1 MSSQQQWPPRS
12 PQEAL
17 LSSPSGRRRLRRCQ
31 DFRSTSPSPLKKS
44 STTPNLSRAF
54 TSQFQEAEN
63 DDEDEETLQLRLE
76 ALEARLKLKKLQ
88 QKKKTAS
95 SPVDVGKEN
104 KPLTN
109 RTESESLGKPRS
121 TQQDPKEIQIPV
133 SPQRKNTVAEEQKS
147 PGRVLLGIDKG
158 LKSKDISLRNPTKT
172 RRLHN
177 EDPFAG
183 TSAWTGGEID
193 SISSPGLTQS
203 SQIGG
208 PKSFS
213 ERIAETRRHDKEH
226 KDRARRL
233 QQQRSNGFGV
243 RQEDIDRFKGD
254 AAARAAETK
263 EPSAGGL
270 LSQRCEGFSRDDV
283 LRAKNGSART
293 LPWSNTNSSE
303 RSSSST
309 RKFRNPN
316 ASPEFVKPMSTTRQN
331 PRHRSTSPISSTKP
345 RKRESSSSPDR
356 SLFEPF
362 SSIHLSKRLLPHDF
376 LTRTFSQK
384 STLLLTDLLGAVKA
398 PDYSLPDNLEP
409 DYVVLAVIASKS
421 SPLSHKEI
429 HKKKESTETPVSSL
443 TEAADSEANA
453 RGKYIAITLTDLK
466 WTLDLYLFTTA
477 YTRWRKLNPGTLI
490 AILNPSIMPPPPH
503 NPHNNRFSLALDSG
517 DDTILE
523 IGTSRDLGWCSSL
536 RKDGT
541 PCNSWIDKRHT
552 SVCEFHV
559 DFMIEK
565 TKRGRMEVNGMSAPF
580 APGGRR
586 EGRTGFWGGGKGPKS
601 KSFTVSKSFA
611 DFGRRGD
618 GLLREGPQYDR
629 TTGSTYFV
637 GPSPGSYGRSAAR
650 LLDTDGAIERGG
662 SREERVR
669 KRMAEREREREIA
682 QKLGHGGQGM
692 GGEYLKM
699 KHDNTAANSATNL
712 SVNDGSSRLEEPVD
726 AAALGLLAHKAVDIH
741 LSPLKKKRPGTS
753 FNQEVKK
760 KTRFVTEKGIK
771 EAGRDSF
778 GAPEGRQGKLD
789 DDDDLD
795 IV

>member
-1 MSSQQQWPPRS
+1 MMSNQQQWPPRS
-12 PQEAL
+12 PHEAL

-54 TSQFQEAEN
+54 SGQSQEAEN

-88 QKKKTAS
+88 QKKKIAS

-104 KPLTN
+104 KPLT
-109 RTESESLGKPRS
+109 RKIESEKLREPRS
-121 TQQDPKEIQIPV
+121 IQQNSKEIQIPV
-133 SPQRKNTVAEEQKS
+133 SPQRKNIVTEEQKS

-158 LKSKDISLRNPTKT
+158 LKSKDISLRNPTKN
-172 RRLHN
+172 RQMHD
-177 EDPFAG
+177 EDPFTG
-183 TSAWTGGEID
+183 TSAWIGGTID
-193 SISSPGLTQS
+193 SISSPSLSRS
-203 SQIGG
+203 SQVGA

-213 ERIAETRRHDKEH
+213 ERIAETRRHDKEY
-226 KDRARRL
+226 KDRAKRL
-233 QQQRSNGFGV
+233 KQQRSNGFGV

-254 AAARAAETK
+254 AAARAAKTK
-263 EPSAGGL
+263 EPSGGGL

-283 LRAKNGSART
+283 LRAKNGSTRT
-293 LPWSNTNSSE
+293 LPQSNMVSSE
-303 RSSSST
+303 RSSGPT

-316 ASPEFVKPMSTTRQN
+316 ASPE
-331 PRHRSTSPISSTKP
+331 
-345 RKRESSSSPDR
+345 
-356 SLFEPF
+356 
-362 SSIHLSKRLLPHDF
+362 
-376 LTRTFSQK
+376 
-384 STLLLTDLLGAVKA
+384 STLLLPDLLGAIKA

-421 SPLSHKEI
+421 LPLSHKETLKI
-429 HKKKESTETPVSSL
+429 KEPAESPVSSL
-443 TEAADSEANA
+443 TEAANSEANT
-453 RGKYIAITLTDLK
+453 RGKYMALTLTDLK

-477 YTRWRKLNPGTLI
+477 FTRWRKLNPGTLI

-503 NPHNNRFSLALDSG
+503 NPHNNRFSLALDSS

-536 RKDGT
+536 KKDGT

-559 DFMIEK
+559 DVMIEK
-565 TKRGRMEVNGMSAPF
+565 TKRGRMEVNGMSVPF

-586 EGRTGFWGGGKGPKS
+586 GGRTGFWGGGKGPKS
-601 KSFTVSKSFA
+601 NSFTVSKSFA

-629 TTGSTYFV
+629 TTGSTYFI

-662 SREERVR
+662 NRERVR

-692 GGEYLKM
+692 GREYLRL
-699 KHDNTAANSATNL
+699 KHDTTAANSATN
-712 SVNDGSSRLEEPVD
+712 SSSNDGSSRLEEPVD
-726 AAALGLLAHKAVDIH
+726 AAALGLLAHKAVDVHI
-741 LSPLKKKRPGTS
+741 SPLKKKRPGTS
-753 FNQEVKK
+753 INQEVKK
-760 KTRFVTEKGIK
+760 KTRFVTENGIK

-778 GAPEGRQGKLD
+778 GAPEGRQENLD

-795 IV
+795 II

>member
-12 PQEAL
+12 PHEAL

-54 TSQFQEAEN
+54 SSQFQKAEN

-95 SPVDVGKEN
+95 SPVDIGKEN
-104 KPLTN
+104 KSLTKKVG
-109 RTESESLGKPRS
+109 SEKLGEPRF
-121 TQQDPKEIQIPV
+121 TQQSSNEIQIPV
-133 SPQRKNTVAEEQKS
+133 SPQHKSIVTEEQKS

-158 LKSKDISLRNPTKT
+158 LKSKDISLRHPTKT
-172 RRLHN
+172 RRLHD
-177 EDPFAG
+177 EDPFAS
-183 TSAWTGGEID
+183 TSAWTGGVMD
-193 SISSPGLTQS
+193 SIPSQSLTQS
-203 SQIGG
+203 SQVGA

-213 ERIAETRRHDKEH
+213 ERIAETRRHDKEQ
-226 KDRARRL
+226 KGRAKSL

-263 EPSAGGL
+263 ESSGGGL

-283 LRAKNGSART
+283 LRAKNGSTRA
-293 LPWSNTNSSE
+293 LPWSNTISGE
-303 RSSSST
+303 RSSGST
-309 RKFRNPN
+309 GKFRNPN
-316 ASPEFVKPMSTTRQN
+316 ASPDFVKPTSTTKSN
-331 PRHRSTSPISSTKP
+331 PRHRSTPPTPSTKP

-362 SSIHLSKRLLPHDF
+362 SSVHLSKRLLPHDF

-384 STLLLTDLLGAVKA
+384 STLLLPDLLGAVKA
-398 PDYSLPDNLEP
+398 PDYSLPDNLEA
-409 DYVVLAVIASKS
+409 DCVVLAVIASKS
-421 SPLSHKEI
+421 LPLSHKET
-429 HKKKESTETPVSSL
+429 HKKREPTESQISSL
-443 TEAADSEANA
+443 TEAANSEANT
-453 RGKYIAITLTDLK
+453 RGKYMALTLTDLK

-477 YTRWRKLNPGTLI
+477 FTRWRKLNPGTLI

-503 NPHNNRFSLALDSG
+503 NPHNNRFSLALDSS

-565 TKRGRMEVNGMSAPF
+565 TKRGRMEVNGMSVPF

-586 EGRTGFWGGGKGPKS
+586 GGRTGFWGGGKGPKS
-601 KSFTVSKSFA
+601 NSFTMSKSFA

-637 GPSPGSYGRSAAR
+637 GPSPGSYGRSVAK

-682 QKLGHGGQGM
+682 HKLGHKGQGM
-692 GGEYLKM
+692 GGEYLRM
-699 KHDNTAANSATNL
+699 KHDTTAANSASN
-712 SVNDGSSRLEEPVD
+712 SSSNDGSSRLEEPID
-726 AAALGLLAHKAVDIH
+726 AAALGLLAHKAVDVH

-753 FNQEVKK
+753 INQEVKK

-778 GAPEGRQGKLD
+778 GAPEGRQESLN

>member
-1 MSSQQQWPPRS
+1 MSDQQQWPPRS
-12 PQEAL
+12 PHEAL
-17 LSSPSGRRRLRRCQ
+17 LSSPSGRRQLRRCQ

-54 TSQFQEAEN
+54 SSQFQEAEN

-88 QKKKTAS
+88 QKKKTTS
-95 SPVDVGKEN
+95 SPIDDGKEN
-104 KPLTN
+104 KLLT
-109 RTESESLGKPRS
+109 TKIGSEKLGKPRS
-121 TQQDPKEIQIPV
+121 THENSKEIQIPV
-133 SPQRKNTVAEEQKS
+133 SPQRKYVVAEEQKS

-158 LKSKDISLRNPTKT
+158 LKSKDISLMNPTRN
-172 RRLHN
+172 RRLYDEH
-177 EDPFAG
+177 PFAG
-183 TSAWTGGEID
+183 TGAWTGGAID
-193 SISSPGLTQS
+193 SISSPSLTQL
-203 SQIGG
+203 SQISA

-226 KDRARRL
+226 KDRAKSLR
-233 QQQRSNGFGV
+233 QQRSNGFGV
-243 RQEDIDRFKGD
+243 RQEDIDRLKGD

-263 EPSAGGL
+263 EPIGRGL
-270 LSQRCEGFSRDDV
+270 LPQSCEGFSRDDV
-283 LRAKNGSART
+283 LRAKNGSTRA
-293 LPWSNTNSSE
+293 LPRSNIISGE
-303 RSSSST
+303 RSNGST

-316 ASPEFVKPMSTTRQN
+316 LSPEFVKPMSTERPN
-331 PRHRSTSPISSTKP
+331 PRHRSTSPTPSAKP
-345 RKRESSSSPDR
+345 RKRESSRSADR

-384 STLLLTDLLGAVKA
+384 STLLLSDLLGAVKA
-398 PDYSLPDNLEP
+398 PDYSLPNNLEP
-409 DYVVLAVIASKS
+409 DCVVLAVVASKS
-421 SPLSHKEI
+421 LPLNHKET
-429 HKKKESTETPVSSL
+429 HKKKEPTEGPVSSL
-443 TEAADSEANA
+443 TEAADSEANT
-453 RGKYIAITLTDLK
+453 RGKYMALTLTDLK

-477 YTRWRKLNPGTLI
+477 FTRWRKLNPGTLI

-503 NPHNNRFSLALDSG
+503 NPHNNRFSLALDSS

-536 RKDGT
+536 RKDGA

-586 EGRTGFWGGGKGPKS
+586 GGRTGFWGGGKGPKS
-601 KSFTVSKSFA
+601 NSFTVSKSFA

-629 TTGSTYFV
+629 TTGSTYFI

-650 LLDTDGAIERGG
+650 LLDTDGAVERGG

-669 KRMAEREREREIA
+669 KRLAEREREREIA

-692 GGEYLKM
+692 GGEYLRM
-699 KHDNTAANSATNL
+699 KHDTAAANSATN
-712 SVNDGSSRLEEPVD
+712 SSSNDGSSRLEEPFD
-726 AAALGLLAHKAVDIH
+726 AATLGLLAHKAVDVH

-753 FNQEVKK
+753 INQEVKK

-771 EAGRDSF
+771 EAGRESF
-778 GAPEGRQGKLD
+778 GTTEGRQEKLD